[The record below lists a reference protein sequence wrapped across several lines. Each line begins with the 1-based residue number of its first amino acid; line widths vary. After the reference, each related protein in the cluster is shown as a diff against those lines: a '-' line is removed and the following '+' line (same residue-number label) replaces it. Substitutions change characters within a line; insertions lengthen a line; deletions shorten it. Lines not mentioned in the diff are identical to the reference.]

1 MRTSTV
7 ISCLALAAAALGSTG
22 CATAVVEP
30 GHRGLYFAPNN
41 GGLRRDVLQPG
52 KYTLGWCFLYCTPNR
67 VDDFDVTYST
77 KQEDVTTKSA
87 EGLDLQLKLSV
98 IYRPIGSELYA
109 LETEIGP
116 NYYDEVV
123 GPEFRS
129 ACRGVFA
136 RHSYTEL
143 QKKNESIE
151 NEVEAEVRRR
161 TLGKHVEIS
170 SVTLETVN
178 YAPEIAEK
186 IRQREVG
193 VQEAARQQAAVA
205 AEHEKKMQIMN
216 TENEQHE
223 REIAIQKSEKQAQID
238 AATVAKKA
246 EIESAAMTRKLELEK
261 EAEQQKLEVATRA
274 AAAKFQAE
282 QQLATMEME
291 KKAAKAELVVGQLK
305 AEASATA
312 KIIEARADA
321 EAARQM
327 AGAHAAER
335 RAETAGITPMEVQ
348 IHAYDAL
355 AHLGG
360 TGTSILLGD
369 WAHVPNFLF
378 PRVNS
383 MNSAFTMPYAA
394 TPAPQAFQLKPSGNI
409 LSSTKPADE
418 PY

>member
-1 MRTSTV
+1 MRTFTA
-7 ISCLALAAAALGSTG
+7 ISCLALAAALGTTG
-22 CATAVVEP
+22 CATTVVEP
-30 GHRGLYFAPNN
+30 GHRGLYFAPNA
-41 GGLRRDVLQPG
+41 GGLHRDVLQPG

-77 KQEDVTTKSA
+77 KQEDVATKSA

-109 LETEIGP
+109 LETEIGM

-143 QKKNESIE
+143 QKKNEAIE

-170 SVTLETVN
+170 SVTLENVS
-178 YAPEIAEK
+178 YAPEIADK
-186 IRQREVG
+186 IRQT
-193 VQEAARQQAAVA
+193 EAAKQQYTHEQVAVA
-205 AEHEKKMQIMN
+205 AEHEKKMQLMN
-216 TENEQHE
+216 TANEAHE
-223 REIAIQKSEKQAQID
+223 REIAIQKSEKLAEVD
-238 AATVAKKA
+238 AAAATRKL
-246 EIESAAMTRKLELEK
+246 EIETSAATRKLELEK
-261 EAEQQKLEVATRA
+261 QGEQQKLEVGTQA
-274 AAAKFQAE
+274 AAAKFKAE
-282 QQLATMEME
+282 QQLANLEME

-312 KIIEARADA
+312 KVIEARADA

-327 AGAHAAER
+327 ASAHAAER
-335 RAETAGITPMEVQ
+335 RAESAGVTPMEVQ

-360 TGTSILLGD
+360 TGTSIILGD

-378 PRVNS
+378 PRVPS
-383 MNSAFTMPYAA
+383 MNSAFMLPWGPP
-394 TPAPQAFQLKPSGNI
+394 PAPQAFQVKPSGNI

>member
-1 MRTSTV
+1 MRTFTA
-7 ISCLALAAAALGSTG
+7 ISCLALAAALGTTG
-22 CATAVVEP
+22 CATTVVEP
-30 GHRGLYFAPNN
+30 GHRGLYFAPNA
-41 GGLRRDVLQPG
+41 GGLHRDVLQPG

-77 KQEDVTTKSA
+77 KQEDVATKSA

-109 LETEIGP
+109 LETEIGM

-143 QKKNESIE
+143 QKKNEAIE

-170 SVTLETVN
+170 SVTLENVS

-186 IRQREVG
+186 IRQT
-193 VQEAARQQAAVA
+193 EAAKQQYTHEQVAVA
-205 AEHEKKMQIMN
+205 AEHEKKMQLMN
-216 TENEQHE
+216 TANEAHE
-223 REIAIQKSEKQAQID
+223 REIAIQKSEKLAEVE

-261 EAEQQKLEVATRA
+261 DGEAQKLEVGTQA
-274 AAAKFQAE
+274 AAAKFKAE
-282 QQLATMEME
+282 QQLANLEME

-312 KIIEARADA
+312 KVIEARADA

-327 AGAHAAER
+327 ASAHAAER
-335 RAETAGITPMEVQ
+335 RAESAGVTPMEVQ

-360 TGTSILLGD
+360 TGTSIILGD

-378 PRVNS
+378 PRVPS
-383 MNSAFTMPYAA
+383 MNSAFMLPWGPA
-394 TPAPQAFQLKPSGNI
+394 PAPQAFQLKPTGNI

>member
-1 MRTSTV
+1 MRTTTAM
-7 ISCLALAAAALGSTG
+7 SCLALVVAALGTTG
-22 CATAVVEP
+22 CSTTLVEP
-30 GHRGLYFAPNN
+30 GHRGLYFAPNS

-52 KYTLGWCFLYCTPNR
+52 KYQLGWCFLYCTPNR

-87 EGLDLQLKLSV
+87 EGVDLQLKLSV
-98 IYRPIGSELYA
+98 IYRPIVSELYA
-109 LETEIGP
+109 LDTEIGM

-143 QKKNESIE
+143 QKKNEAIE

-170 SVTLETVN
+170 SVTLETVT
-178 YAPEIAEK
+178 YDRELTDK
-186 IRQREVG
+186 YRQTEV
-193 VQEAARQQAAVA
+193 VKQEAVRQQAAIA
-205 AEHEKKMQIMN
+205 ADHEKKMQLMN
-216 TENEQHE
+216 TENEAHE
-223 REIAIQKSEKQAQID
+223 RGITIQKAEKQAEIE
-238 AATVAKKA
+238 AATATKLA
-246 EIESAAMTRKLELEK
+246 EIESASATRKLELEK
-261 EAEQQKLEVATRA
+261 AGEQQKLEVSSQS
-274 AAAKFQAE
+274 AAAKFKAE
-282 QQLATMEME
+282 QMLATMEME
-291 KKAAKAELVVGQLK
+291 KKAARAELVVGQLK
-305 AEASATA
+305 AEASATT

-335 RAETAGITPMEVQ
+335 RAETAGVTPMEVQ

-360 TGTSILLGD
+360 TGTTILLGD

-378 PRVNS
+378 PKVPS
-383 MNSAFTMPYAA
+383 MNSAFMLPWGPA
-394 TPAPQAFQLKPSGNI
+394 PAPQAFQLKPSGNI